1 MVGEGPSAISR
12 SVRVTKGAVWKII
25 RHYETYGTY
34 DAFSQGGRT
43 YSSKLSDDVL
53 ESIELFKLTKPSM
66 YSREIRERLLN
77 GGICDRRSIP
87 GLSTIQEA
95 ISRKIGMS
103 YKKLSVV
110 PSESQTNA
118 QVERYNEYLELT
130 SRMDPSKL
138 HFFDESSVIKTT
150 GSHRYGHAYVG
161 EPAIEVQRYASNANY
176 TVNLLQSVR
185 GLDYYNILIGPSNG
199 DELVSIFEYIV
210 ETQDALGV
218 PVLMPDDIVVMDNCG
233 FHHARVTERAVR
245 EILEEAGVQLVF
257 QPPYSPHLNPCE
269 YSFGQMKNYLQH
281 EEAFSE
287 AFTEVTIM
295 HSLDEI
301 TTRHCINY
309 FRHCGYL
316 M

>member
-53 ESIELFKLTKPSM
+53 LESIELFKLTKPCM

-77 GGICDRRSIP
+77 DGLCDRRSIP
-87 GLSTIQEA
+87 ALSTIQEA

-118 QVERYNEYLELT
+118 QVERCNEYLELT

-138 HFFDESSVIKTT
+138 HFLDESSVIKTT
-150 GSHRYGHAYVG
+150 
-161 EPAIEVQRYASNANY
+161 ANRRL
-176 TVNLLQSVR
+176 TVVC
-185 GLDYYNILIGPSNG
+185 
-199 DELVSIFEYIV
+199 
-210 ETQDALGV
+210 ET
-218 PVLMPDDIVVMDNCG
+218 
-233 FHHARVTERAVR
+233 
-245 EILEEAGVQLVF
+245 
-257 QPPYSPHLNPCE
+257 
-269 YSFGQMKNYLQH
+269 KW
-281 EEAFSE
+281 SE
-287 AFTEVTIM
+287 TKWNETK
-295 HSLDEI
+295 
-301 TTRHCINY
+301 
-309 FRHCGYL
+309 
-316 M
+316 